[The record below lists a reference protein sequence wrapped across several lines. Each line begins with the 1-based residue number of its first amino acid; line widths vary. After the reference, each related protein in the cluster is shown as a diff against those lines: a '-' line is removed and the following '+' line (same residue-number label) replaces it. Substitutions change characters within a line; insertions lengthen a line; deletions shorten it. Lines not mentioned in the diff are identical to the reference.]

1 MIKKLNLLAL
11 ASLCSALYL
20 GAAVA
25 DSDVI
30 TRPAATDEE
39 YSAKSCA
46 QAQRDA
52 EFIRELQRTDGDTN
66 PALPEVPECTAE
78 RVNA

>member
-1 MIKKLNLLAL
+1 MNKRLNLLAL

-30 TRPAATDEE
+30 TLPNVTDEE
-39 YSAKSCA
+39 HAPKSCA

-52 EFIRELQRTDGDTN
+52 EFIRELKRTDGDTN
-66 PALPEVPECTAE
+66 PELPAVPECAPD
-78 RVNA
+78 RASA

>member
-11 ASLCSALYL
+11 ASLCSALYM

-30 TRPAATDEE
+30 TLPNVTDEE
-39 YSAKSCA
+39 YAAKSCA

-66 PALPEVPECTAE
+66 PPLPAVPECAAD
-78 RVNA
+78 RANA

>member
-30 TRPAATDEE
+30 TLPSATDEVH
-39 YSAKSCA
+39 SVKSCE

-52 EFIRELQRTDGDTN
+52 EFIREMQRTDGDTN
-66 PALPEVPECTAE
+66 PELPAVPECAAE
-78 RVNA
+78 RANA